1 MEIGHA
7 DKRGAPEF
15 EIDGHRVT
23 PGVRPSRT
31 CRFLSEVRV
40 ELLADLHHVQGRDIA
55 DVGGPRAAEVVI
67 ALQAS
72 AIKSIRSL
80 DDRRWLWLAGTAAS
94 HHGSHVRVP
103 SAGALT
109 CDRFGRE

>member
-15 EIDGHRVT
+15 EIDGHRVN

-40 ELLADLHHVQGRDIA
+40 ELLADLHHVQAAISPTSEGQ
-55 DVGGPRAAEVVI
+55 GPP
-67 ALQAS
+67 
-72 AIKSIRSL
+72 K
-80 DDRRWLWLAGTAAS
+80 W
-94 HHGSHVRVP
+94 
-103 SAGALT
+103 
-109 CDRFGRE
+109 